1 MDLKTQEINS
11 ERQSE
16 RGCVGTAPLL
26 GWGLQVPFRQLFFI
40 DLLRLRNILVVLFGL
55 KEETVFRD
63 ASGMGHEQIY
73 FNSSKHLVVIHPID
87 RRIASKCSR
96 GIRGTHIF
104 SNLPERD
111 GPISIFWM
119 AFKNNAK
126 KNAKFLNLQ
135 KGRTRRGSPSSSGT
149 LRKRSK

>member
-73 FNSSKHLVVIHPID
+73 FNSSKHLVVIYPID
-87 RRIASKCSR
+87 RRITSKSSR
-96 GIRGTHIF
+96 GHQRATYLVRNAPLYLAEFWISQKVRGFVKT
-104 SNLPERD
+104 N
-111 GPISIFWM
+111 
-119 AFKNNAK
+119 
-126 KNAKFLNLQ
+126 
-135 KGRTRRGSPSSSGT
+135 
-149 LRKRSK
+149 